1 MRETNR
7 YSAIHSG
14 IRELNFCGTDFNPD
28 VHSLSW
34 EFLISRHYGGVIIL
48 PSSNEK
54 GFEIAKYSSSVV
66 DVKDDGVTVDDL
78 WDCTKEHYGL
88 TAATGIIGAAS
99 IPIKKIKLGHYVAPG
114 SSKYTN
120 LSSHIGVKFFPR
132 AVLRSG
138 SASAKAAKATFGTIR
153 VFGIIG
159 RALPFAAIGLA
170 VYDIISIGQCV
181 YKKS

>member
-7 YSAIHSG
+7 YNAILSG

-34 EFLISRHYGGVIIL
+34 ELLISRRYGGAIIL

-54 GFEIAKYSSSVV
+54 GFETVKYVSSVA
-66 DVKDDGVTVDDL
+66 DIKDDGVTVDDL

-88 TAATGIIGAAS
+88 TAATGLFATAS
-99 IPIKKIKLGHYVAPG
+99 IPIKKIKLGHKIAPS

-120 LSSHIGVKFFPR
+120 LSSHIGWKFFPR
-132 AVLRSG
+132 ATLRSG
-138 SASAKAAKATFGTIR
+138 SISANAAKSTFGTIR

-159 RALPFAAIGLA
+159 RALPFAAVGLA
-170 VYDIISIGQCV
+170 VFDVISIGQCV
-181 YKKS
+181 YKK